1 MRISQPMLL
10 TFLLILVCGCSRT
23 DQGRIVYSERE
34 GVRVAR
40 IVGGPRLDGPM
51 FEFVSELVLGI
62 DEGEPD
68 WQMFSG
74 YPRLLVAPDG
84 RLAHQAGTYPSHS
97 PLPAAWSPS
106 QMGGCLPTTL
116 TFRG

>member
-51 FEFVSELVLGI
+51 FEFVS
-62 DEGEPD
+62 
-68 WQMFSG
+68 
-74 YPRLLVAPDG
+74 
-84 RLAHQAGTYPSHS
+84 
-97 PLPAAWSPS
+97 
-106 QMGGCLPTTL
+106 
-116 TFRG
+116 